1 MNREILNEA
10 GGLFS
15 AASRTISSKT
25 TYKIQ
30 RRGYS
35 PWSEKCPKLARSYFP
50 CKLGVIVMVKEIV
63 VLLLQN
69 ICQFLPSKIIHPFL
83 RIGRLEE
90 VLKYRFRLA
99 VTVVPKSST
108 AMRYS
113 LDVQRYLKQS

>member
-30 RRGYS
+30 RHGYS
-35 PWSEKCPKLARSYFP
+35 PWSEKCPKLASNCYG
-50 CKLGVIVMVKEIV
+50 KKIV

-113 LDVQRYLKQS
+113 LDVQLYLKQS